1 MPTIHRFFVEEPLA
15 GGEGAAITLP
25 RAVAHQMEAVLR
37 LRPGDPVVLF
47 DGRGGEW
54 HAEVLSLRRGEGMA
68 RQLRYEPG
76 CPEAPLR
83 LTLCPAL
90 IKADRFEW
98 VLQKGTELGVAA
110 FLPLLTRRVVGASGR
125 GSPAERARERLLKA
139 ERWRRIVI
147 EAAEQCGRTVVP
159 EIHEPRALRTA
170 LAGGLPSVFCW
181 EGSTPTASAAP
192 FRESLT
198 RAVGGA
204 GTQGAPAGE
213 AQILIG
219 PEGGFTPEEAAAAV
233 EAGAVPATL
242 GPRILR
248 SETAAIVAAALALL
262 A

>member
-1 MPTIHRFFVEEPLA
+1 MDT
-15 GGEGAAITLP
+15 
-25 RAVAHQMEAVLR
+25 VLR
-37 LRPGDPVVLF
+37 LRAGDPVVLF

-54 HAEVLSLRRGEGMA
+54 HAEVLSLRRGEAMA
-68 RQLRYEPG
+68 RQLRHEPG
-76 CPEAPLR
+76 GPEAPLR

-110 FLPLLTRRVVGASGR
+110 FLPLLTRRVVGASGK
-125 GSPAERARERLLKA
+125 GSPAERARDRLLKT

-181 EGSTPTASAAP
+181 EGGDGATP
-192 FRESLT
+192 FRESL
-198 RAVGGA
+198 AHALAGA
-204 GTQGAPAGE
+204 GPRGAPAGE

-248 SETAAIVAAALALL
+248 SETAAIAAAALALL

>member
-15 GGEGAAITLP
+15 GGEGASVTLP
-25 RAVAHQMEAVLR
+25 RAVAHQMEVVLR

-54 HAEVLSLRRGEGMA
+54 QAEVLSLRRGEGMA

-98 VLQKGTELGVAA
+98 VLQKGTELGATA

-125 GSPAERARERLLKA
+125 GSPAERARERLLKT

-159 EIHEPRALRTA
+159 EIHEPRALRTV

-181 EGSTPTASAAP
+181 EGGDGAAP
-192 FRESLT
+192 FRESL
-198 RAVGGA
+198 AHALEGA
-204 GTQGAPAGE
+204 GIRGAAAGE

-219 PEGGFTPEEAAAAV
+219 PEGGFTPDEAAAAV

-248 SETAAIVAAALALL
+248 SETAAIAAAALALL
-262 A
+262 P